1 MDAEAPPAKPPLGA
15 EPTSR
20 PSAGVTSG
28 QERTGVRHGG
38 TVLLRQKTAEPLG
51 CAEMVQ
57 GHDVL
62 FPLGAAYNGSNI
74 VAQPHQDAAQR
85 HNERMVHPIIE
96 DGWEFPQGTPQT
108 RPYGRVDGARGTE
121 LGRPMSRGQR
131 EGRQRGTLGSPKKR
145 SRHTATPKG
154 VDPTNP
160 RVSAGH
166 SGHVSRA

>member
-1 MDAEAPPAKPPLGA
+1 MDAKAPPAKPPLGA

-28 QERTGVRHGG
+28 PERTSVRHGG

-74 VAQPHQDAAQR
+74 VAQPHQGAAQR
-85 HNERMVHPIIE
+85 HNERMVHPMIE
-96 DGWEFPQGTPQT
+96 DGREFPKGTPQT
-108 RPYGRVDGARGTE
+108 RPYGRIDGGRGTQ
-121 LGRPMSRGQR
+121 LGRPIPSE
-131 EGRQRGTLGSPKKR
+131 EGKGLQGGTRGSPR
-145 SRHTATPKG
+145 VPLI
-154 VDPTNP
+154 PPLPP
-160 RVSAGH
+160 RG
-166 SGHVSRA
+166 